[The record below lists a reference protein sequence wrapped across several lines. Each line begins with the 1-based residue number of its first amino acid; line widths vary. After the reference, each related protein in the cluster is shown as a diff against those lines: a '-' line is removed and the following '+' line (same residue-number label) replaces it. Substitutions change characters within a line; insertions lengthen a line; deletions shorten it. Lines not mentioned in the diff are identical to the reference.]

1 MFDAIVLWE
10 HACLNATQSI
20 PRYLCAT
27 MGLGHLCCS
36 GDDEL
41 AKFLVLENRPLW
53 MALVRQNRRQG
64 EEVWSV
70 LSAIAP

>member
-1 MFDAIVLWE
+1 
-10 HACLNATQSI
+10 
-20 PRYLCAT
+20 
-27 MGLGHLCCS
+27 MGLGHLRCS

-41 AKFLVLENRPLW
+41 ARFLVLENRPLW